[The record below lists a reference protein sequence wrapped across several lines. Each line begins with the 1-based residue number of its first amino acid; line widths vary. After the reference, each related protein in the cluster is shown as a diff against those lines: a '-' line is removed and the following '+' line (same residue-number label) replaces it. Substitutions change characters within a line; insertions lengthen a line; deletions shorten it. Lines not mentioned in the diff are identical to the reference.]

1 MTAKELA
8 AAEGISYNTAK
19 VRVWRAKKKGTSVT
33 ENVTKGTAFV
43 TGVTIDGYRNVT
55 EKVTGSYRVTG
66 DDVTEKVTRLQVEV
80 TALREEL
87 GRAWTAIA
95 ALRNPVEVEI
105 NRVPPNRQYSAT
117 MRVNL
122 PTAGQ
127 LDDEDAPIHDTAIV
141 YD

>member
-55 EKVTGSYRVTG
+55 EKVTGSYKVT
-66 DDVTEKVTRLQVEV
+66 DDGVTEKVTRLQAEV

-95 ALRNPVEVEI
+95 ALKQAM
-105 NRVPPNRQYSAT
+105 VPQIPIGAAGGTRAYTLQ
-117 MRVNL
+117 
-122 PTAGQ
+122 TAGQ